1 MDHRPDRRHQEFR
14 AGCAGVGQPD
24 RATGRRRATRRSDQ
38 RARTAAPMVG
48 RQRRRRFRGG
58 RRYPGSSALGFL
70 SGTTGFGQLVVL
82 QPVRLGP
89 TRSAGPLR
97 RADRCGV
104 AGTRLRRLPVLLPG
118 GRRGRRHRRR
128 AGGVGMGS
136 GAAGHP
142 GARSGRYVH
151 QPRRQRRAARRQR
164 GGDQRPAARP
174 DIEQAC
180 RRAAAVNYL
189 TDLATLLWSKI
200 QSIRTAP
207 TNEAADMTN
216 TVAPTN
222 GSHKGGQ
229 DGPKPRSRRAG
240 RKTAVGEY
248 KHKRTGIDV
257 ALGLLTPIVG
267 QEFLDKYNLRDPLNR
282 TLRYGVKTM
291 FSTAGATTRQFKR
304 VQGLRGGPTRLK
316 ASGKDYYDL
325 TPDDDQ
331 KLIVETVD
339 EFAEEILR
347 PAAHDADEATTYPP
361 DLLAKAAELGITAVN
376 VPEDFDGIAEHR
388 SSVTNVLV
396 AEALAY
402 GDMGLALPILAPGG
416 VASALTHWGSA
427 DQQATYLQEF
437 AGENVPQACLAIAEP
452 RPLFDPTALKTT
464 AVRTPG
470 GYRLDGVKSLVPAA
484 ADAELFIVGAQL
496 NGKPA
501 LFIVESSAKGLTV
514 KADPSMGIRA
524 AALGQVEL
532 SGVSV
537 PLNARLGED
546 EATDDDYSESIA
558 LSRLGWA
565 ALAVGTSHAVLDY
578 VIPYVKDREAF
589 GEPVARRQAVAF
601 MCANI
606 AIELDGLR
614 LITWRGAARAEQGLT
629 ITREAALAKR
639 LGTDKGM
646 QIGLDGV
653 QLLGGH
659 GYTKEHPVERWYRDL
674 RAIGV
679 AEGVVVI

>member
-1 MDHRPDRRHQEFR
+1 MTEILSS
-14 AGCAGVGQPD
+14 
-24 RATGRRRATRRSDQ
+24 SD
-38 RARTAAPMVG
+38 
-48 RQRRRRFRGG
+48 
-58 RRYPGSSALGFL
+58 SL
-70 SGTTGFGQLVVL
+70 SKSKK
-82 QPVRLGP
+82 P
-89 TRSAGPLR
+89 
-97 RADRCGV
+97 
-104 AGTRLRRLPVLLPG
+104 RLRPK
-118 GRRGRRHRRR
+118 RRGRDN
-128 AGGVGMGS
+128 GVGM
-136 GAAGHP
+136 
-142 GARSGRYVH
+142 
-151 QPRRQRRAARRQR
+151 QP
-164 GGDQRPAARP
+164 
-174 DIEQAC
+174 
-180 RRAAAVNYL
+180 
-189 TDLATLLWSKI
+189 
-200 QSIRTAP
+200 
-207 TNEAADMTN
+207 
-216 TVAPTN
+216 
-222 GSHKGGQ
+222 
-229 DGPKPRSRRAG
+229 
-240 RKTAVGEY
+240 
-248 KHKRTGIDV
+248 HKRTGIDI
-257 ALGLLTPIVG
+257 ALALLTPVVG
-267 QEFLDKYNLRDPLNR
+267 QEFLDKYNLRDPINR
-282 TLRYGVKTM
+282 GLRYGVKTM
-291 FSTAGATTRQFKR
+291 FSTAGATSRQFKK
-304 VQGLRGGPTRLK
+304 VQNLRSGPARLK
-316 ASGKDYYDL
+316 SSGKDFYDL
-325 TPDDDQ
+325 TPDDEQ
-331 KLIVETVD
+331 KMIVETLE

-347 PAAHDADEATTYPP
+347 PAAHDADAAATYPP
-361 DLLAKAAELGITAVN
+361 DLIAKAAELGITAIN
-376 VPEDFDGIAEHR
+376 IPEDFDGIAAQR

-427 DQQATYLQEF
+427 DQQATYLGEF
-437 AGENVPQACLAIAEP
+437 AGENVPQACVAIAEP
-452 RPLFDPTALKTT
+452 HPLFDPTRLKTT
-464 AVRTPG
+464 AVRTPS

-532 SGVSV
+532 AAVSV

-546 EATDDDYSESIA
+546 EATDDDFSEAIA

-578 VIPYVKDREAF
+578 VVPYVKERQAF
-589 GEPVARRQAVAF
+589 GEPIARRQAVAF

-614 LITWRGAARAEQGLT
+614 LITWRGAARAEQGLPF
-629 ITREAALAKR
+629 IREAALAKR